1 MSTIVLDRADGR
13 GGRRTLVE
21 ELRLRLADEIM
32 VGALAP
38 GAALDET
45 ELARRFQVSRT
56 PVREA
61 IRLLEASGLV
71 EARPHRGAVVARPSP
86 ERLIGMFEAM
96 AELEALCAAF
106 AAERMTGAERRA
118 LEAIHE
124 KLRAL
129 IHSGDPQ
136 RYHEINEA
144 FHAAIY
150 AGAHNDYLAEL
161 TFATRLRVAPFR
173 RAQFRNLGRLAKSHA
188 EHDRVMAAIM
198 RGERLR
204 ASEAMRAH
212 ITTVRQEY
220 QAYAGLCDEFSP
232 VSRPE

>member
-96 AELEALCAAF
+96 AELEALCAAL

-136 RYHEINEA
+136 RSHKINEA

-161 TFATRLRVAPFR
+161 TFTTRLRVAPFR

-232 VSRPE
+232 VSRPA